1 MPDRAIGSRSILLIE
16 DDDRIRRMMYLAL
29 SRKGFDVVEAA
40 TGECGLEVFDERP
53 FDAVCLDLMLPG
65 QDGFAV
71 CRDIRRGSEVPIIIV
86 TARADSRDVVDGLEA
101 GADDYISKPFAVQE
115 LVARIRALLRR
126 AGTWALRASVR
137 VGDLESPR
145 TMVSSCARAR
155 PSL

>member
-1 MPDRAIGSRSILLIE
+1 MPRHPA
-16 DDDRIRRMMYLAL
+16 
-29 SRKGFDVVEAA
+29 
-40 TGECGLEVFDERP
+40 
-53 FDAVCLDLMLPG
+53 
-65 QDGFAV
+65 
-71 CRDIRRGSEVPIIIV
+71 GSEVPIIIV